1 MTSQSHQPSPPSEG
15 ASSLDDLTPEQRER
29 LTEILDRYLLALE
42 NDAPLSQEALLE
54 EHPDLADAL
63 RAYFRSLEELH
74 DMAAGFGGPPRDEK
88 AATEKEAETARRIG
102 DFELIREIGRGGM
115 GVVYEA
121 RQISLDRRVA
131 VKLLP

>member
-1 MTSQSHQPSPPSEG
+1 MKQSSSALSSRSVAESSQG
-15 ASSLDDLTPEQRER
+15 ADSLGELTPEQRER
-29 LTEILDRYLLALE
+29 LTEVLDRYLSALE
-42 NDAPLSQEALLE
+42 HDAPLAKDALLA

-74 DMAAGFGGPPRDEK
+74 DMAAGFGGAPRSDDDQPDQASDGAK
-88 AATEKEAETARRIG
+88 RIG

-121 RQISLDRRVA
+121 RQVS
-131 VKLLP
+131 